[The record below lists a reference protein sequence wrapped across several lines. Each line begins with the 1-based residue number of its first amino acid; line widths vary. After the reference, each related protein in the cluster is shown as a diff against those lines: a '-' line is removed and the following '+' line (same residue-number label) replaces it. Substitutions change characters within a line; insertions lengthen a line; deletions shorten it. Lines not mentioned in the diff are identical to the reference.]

1 LLNPDE
7 LELLNRVLNSSD
19 PAAGLPENLHYQLLL
34 KGAVLT
40 LAEDGSPDSI
50 GVLLEAAVNCPLPAV
65 QSLALK
71 TIAEMAAEGSGAA
84 ADSLYEL
91 AVVYHHIPAQ
101 DLIERE
107 RLRTGRPHLQAA
119 YLLLTTQVDKYN
131 RLDTDFSL
139 ITQFFLQ
146 TPKPVRERI
155 LDAAKRS
162 GMQNWALLITAIE
175 SSRTEP
181 LRRLIQQY
189 PLFNERERWLALE
202 LLKTHAATGSERA
215 AETICQL
222 YVQHDDRGARRLAHD
237 LGVSPRDPIQRAL
250 FYFLTEQWDRYE
262 KLDFHHTLIG
272 SAYESANPSL
282 RKRILSHSRYA
293 GQLEWIQTLSGRS
306 RPRWLGELD
315 DSDWEDTIERL
326 SASRKWDEL
335 WRLAQAGPPIW
346 SARILKHLSSEG
358 WMPTSPDERSLFES
372 LVPLGDTCL
381 TQDLELQH
389 PRVLQNPEGD
399 IQTITISP
407 DGSYLAAG
415 GSGSAVSI
423 WQLPGGQR
431 LSNPVILPA
440 PSTRDMVF
448 TSHSGYLTTA
458 NGDDQI
464 RIFRMPEGKVIKTM
478 SGHKNVI
485 RSLALHPDERT
496 LFSASFDGSL
506 RAWRFPF
513 GTVQQKIE
521 QSEREIHAMTI
532 SPEGEFLLSAGANQL
547 IRVWKWPE
555 GKLVREIQ
563 AHKAAITILS
573 CSSTGQLAASYGADR
588 VIRIWNYASGKLIN
602 EILLEEKAGNITALA
617 VHPSEQVVIAGSDR
631 GSIRFWSVSTAKQL
645 PPSPLTD
652 HQSRITGLSLA
663 ANGETL
669 VSSSLDGYIRLW
681 NLETF
686 LVVRLPVESA
696 RPDTINFI
704 QQRLIYSDLSR
715 AEQTWLRYTHELIR
729 WRQRFDVEISDIEP
743 VHIGEF
749 DIQL

>member
-1 LLNPDE
+1 
-7 LELLNRVLNSSD
+7 
-19 PAAGLPENLHYQLLL
+19 
-34 KGAVLT
+34 
-40 LAEDGSPDSI
+40 
-50 GVLLEAAVNCPLPAV
+50 
-65 QSLALK
+65 
-71 TIAEMAAEGSGAA
+71 M
-84 ADSLYEL
+84 
-91 AVVYHHIPAQ
+91 
-101 DLIERE
+101 
-107 RLRTGRPHLQAA
+107 
-119 YLLLTTQVDKYN
+119 
-131 RLDTDFSL
+131 
-139 ITQFFLQ
+139 
-146 TPKPVRERI
+146 
-155 LDAAKRS
+155 
-162 GMQNWALLITAIE
+162 
-175 SSRTEP
+175 
-181 LRRLIQQY
+181 
-189 PLFNERERWLALE
+189 
-202 LLKTHAATGSERA
+202 
-215 AETICQL
+215 
-222 YVQHDDRGARRLAHD
+222 
-237 LGVSPRDPIQRAL
+237 
-250 FYFLTEQWDRYE
+250 
-262 KLDFHHTLIG
+262 
-272 SAYESANPSL
+272 
-282 RKRILSHSRYA
+282 
-293 GQLEWIQTLSGRS
+293 
-306 RPRWLGELD
+306 
-315 DSDWEDTIERL
+315 
-326 SASRKWDEL
+326 
-335 WRLAQAGPPIW
+335 
-346 SARILKHLSSEG
+346 KHLSLEG
-358 WMPTSPDERSLFES
+358 WTPPTPDERSLFDR
-372 LVPLGDTCL
+372 LAPLSANCL
-381 TQDLELQH
+381 TQDLVLQH
-389 PRVLQNPEGD
+389 PRILKNPEGE
-399 IQTITISP
+399 IQAITISP
-407 DGSYLAAG
+407 DGNYLAAG
-415 GSGSAVSI
+415 GSSSAISI
-423 WQLPGGQR
+423 WQLPSAQI
-431 LSNPVILPA
+431 LPNPVILPA
-440 PSTRDMVF
+440 PSTRDLLF

-521 QSEREIHAMTI
+521 QSEREIHDMTI
-532 SPEGEFLLSAGANQL
+532 SPEGDFLLSAGANQL

-602 EILLEEKAGNITALA
+602 EIPLDEKAGNITALV

-669 VSSSLDGYIRLW
+669 VSSSIDGYIRLW

-686 LVVRLPVESA
+686 LVVRLPVEAA

-715 AEQTWLRYTHELIR
+715 AEQAWLSYTHELIR
-729 WRQRFDVEISDIEP
+729 WRQRFDVEIDDIDT